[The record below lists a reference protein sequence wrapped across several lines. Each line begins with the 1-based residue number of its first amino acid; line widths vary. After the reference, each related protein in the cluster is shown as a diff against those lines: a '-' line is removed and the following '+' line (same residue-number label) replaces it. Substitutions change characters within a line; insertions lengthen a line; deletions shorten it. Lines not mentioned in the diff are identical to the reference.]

1 VAYPEVI
8 RVFATSQD
16 PDFDGP
22 WQARTP
28 SNSTGSAVV
37 IGPGLLL
44 TGAHVV
50 ANATFLQ
57 VQKPSHPD
65 KAIARVKAVSH
76 DCDLALLEVVEP
88 ADFLADIEPA
98 EVGVMPKLRDEVA
111 VVGYPVGGE
120 EISITEG
127 VVSRIEVQRYSHS
140 QRHLLAVT
148 VDAAINAGNSGGP
161 VFGDGKVVGIA
172 FQKLTG
178 VDNIG
183 EMVPPPII
191 RAFLD
196 GVEKG
201 KRPDI
206 PALGITTQNLENP
219 LLRRQLGLGD
229 HEHGV
234 VVLHVDHGG
243 SADGVLEPRDV
254 ITRIDGHPIANNG
267 TVQYM
272 GRHRTRYDV
281 VLGHRYIGDTMKLDI
296 KREGRT
302 KHVEVEL
309 KRWTPLVPRSRYD
322 EPPQYFVYG
331 GLVFQQ
337 LTRDY
342 LTTWDKWWN
351 KAPKEFLNYYYLG
364 FRTAQQH
371 EVVILTQILAD
382 EINVGYAHL
391 YNEAVATIN
400 GHAPLDMVEF
410 VQALS
415 SARGVVEI
423 TTTSG
428 GIIMLDAD
436 EVRKATPRILARYH
450 IPRDRTPGLPGAQ
463 PAVAPIRAA
472 MP

>member
-1 VAYPEVI
+1 MAYPQVI
-8 RVFATSQD
+8 RVFATTQD

-37 IGPGLLL
+37 IGKGMLL

-57 VQKPSHPD
+57 VQKPSAPD
-65 KAIARVKAVSH
+65 KAIARVRAVSH

-88 ADFLADIEPA
+88 ADFLADVEPA
-98 EVGVMPKLRDEVA
+98 ELGPMPRLRDEVA

-191 RAFLD
+191 NAFLD
-196 GVEKG
+196 GVDSG
-201 KRPDI
+201 KRPEI
-206 PALGITTQNLENP
+206 PALGISTQNLENP
-219 LLRRQLGLGD
+219 LLRRQLGLAA
-229 HEHGV
+229 HERGV

-243 SADGVLEPRDV
+243 SADGHLQPRDV
-254 ITRIDGHPIANNG
+254 ITSIDGLPIANNG
-267 TVQYM
+267 TVQYL
-272 GRHRTRYDV
+272 GHYRTRYDV
-281 VLGHRYIGDTMKLDI
+281 VLGHRYIGDVVQLEI
-296 KREGRT
+296 KRGGVART
-302 KHVEVEL
+302 VDLVL
-309 KRWTPLVPRSRYD
+309 RSWCPLVPRSRYD
-322 EPPQYFVYG
+322 QTPAYFVYAG
-331 GLVFQQ
+331 MVFQT

-364 FRTAQQH
+364 YRTAEQQ
-371 EVVILTQILAD
+371 EIVVLTQVLAD
-382 EINVGYAHL
+382 EINRGYAHL
-391 YNEAVATIN
+391 YNEAVAK
-400 GHAPLDMVEF
+400 LDGTVPRDMDDF
-410 VQALS
+410 VTRLS
-415 SARGVVEI
+415 GARGVVEI
-423 TTTSG
+423 ETTSG
-428 GIIMLDAD
+428 GIIMLDTD
-436 EVRKATPRILARYH
+436 EVRRATPRILARYH
-450 IPRDRTPGLPGAQ
+450 IPRDRTPGLPGA
-463 PAVAPIRAA
+463 VAPVAA
-472 MP
+472 VKAS

>member
-1 VAYPEVI
+1 V
-8 RVFATSQD
+8 R
-16 PDFDGP
+16 
-22 WQARTP
+22 
-28 SNSTGSAVV
+28 
-37 IGPGLLL
+37 
-44 TGAHVV
+44 
-50 ANATFLQ
+50 
-57 VQKPSHPD
+57 
-65 KAIARVKAVSH
+65 AVSH
-76 DCDLALLEVVEP
+76 DCDLALLEVVDP
-88 ADFLADIEPA
+88 PDFLADIEPA
-98 EVGVMPKLRDEVA
+98 ELGPMPRLRDEVA

-201 KRPDI
+201 KRSDI

-219 LLRRQLGLGD
+219 LLRRQLGLNAS
-229 HEHGV
+229 ERGV
-234 VVLHVDHGG
+234 VVLHVDYSG
-243 SADGVLEPRDV
+243 SADTILQPRDV
-254 ITRIDGHPIANNG
+254 ITAIDGLSIANNG

-272 GRHRTRYDV
+272 GHYRTRYDV
-281 VLGHRYIGDTMKLDI
+281 VLGHRYIGDRVKLDI
-296 KREGRT
+296 KRGGLART
-302 KHVEVEL
+302 VEL
-309 KRWTPLVPRSRYD
+309 ELKQWQPLVPRSRYD
-322 EPPQYFVYG
+322 QPPQYFLYG
-331 GLVFQQ
+331 GLVFQT

-364 FRTAQQH
+364 YRTPEQH
-371 EVVILTQILAD
+371 EIVILTQILAD
-382 EINVGYAHL
+382 EINVGYGHL
-391 YNEAVATIN
+391 YNEAVAK
-400 GHAPLDMVEF
+400 LDGVIPRDMEDFVER
-410 VQALS
+410 LS

-423 TTTSG
+423 ETTSG
-428 GIIMLDAD
+428 GLIILDSE

-450 IPRDRTPGLPGAQ
+450 IPRDRTPGLPGSTSVPQ
-463 PAVAPIRAA
+463 PLRAA
-472 MP
+472 LP

>member
-1 VAYPEVI
+1 MAHPEVV

-37 IGPGLLL
+37 IGKGLLL

-57 VQKPSHPD
+57 IQKLSHPD

-76 DCDLALLEVVEP
+76 DCDLALLEVTEP
-88 ADFLADIEPA
+88 ANFLDDIEPA
-98 EVGVMPKLRDEVA
+98 EVGEMPKLRDEVQ

-201 KRPDI
+201 KRPEI

-219 LLRRQLGLGD
+219 LLRKTLNLTDNER
-229 HEHGV
+229 GV
-234 VVLHVDHGG
+234 VVLHVDYGG
-243 SADGVLEPRDV
+243 SSDGILQPRDV
-254 ITRIDGHPIANNG
+254 IMSIDGLSIANNG
-267 TVQYM
+267 TVQFM
-272 GRHRTRYDV
+272 NRFRTRYDV
-281 VLGHRYIGDTMKLDI
+281 VLGYRYIGDKVKLDI
-296 KREGRT
+296 KRAGKRMT
-302 KHVEVEL
+302 VDIEL
-309 KRWTPLVPRSRYD
+309 KMWQPLVPRSRYD
-322 EPPQYFVYG
+322 QPPQYFVYG
-331 GLVFQQ
+331 GLVFQT

-364 FRTAQQH
+364 YRTAEQH

-382 EINVGYAHL
+382 EINVGYSHL
-391 YNEAVATIN
+391 YNEAVATLN
-400 GHAPLDMVEF
+400 GKAPLDMVDF
-410 VQALS
+410 VQRLS
-415 SARGVVEI
+415 EARGVVEI

-428 GIIMLDAD
+428 GMIMMDAD
-436 EVRKATPRILARYH
+436 EVRKATARILTRYH
-450 IPRDRTPGLPGAQ
+450 IPRDRTPGLPGSPETAG
-463 PAVAPIRAA
+463 ASAA
-472 MP
+472 

>member
-1 VAYPEVI
+1 VI

-28 SNSTGSAVV
+28 SNSTGSAVA
-37 IGPGLLL
+37 IGPGLL

-57 VQKPSHPD
+57 IQKLSHPD

-76 DCDLALLEVVEP
+76 DCDLALLEVVDP
-88 ADFLADIEPA
+88 PGFLSDIEPA
-98 EVGVMPKLRDEVA
+98 EIGDMPRLRDEVA

-161 VFGDGKVVGIA
+161 VFGGGKVVGIA

-196 GVEKG
+196 GVAKG
-201 KRPDI
+201 KRPEI
-206 PALGITTQNLENP
+206 PALGIVTQNLENP

-229 HEHGV
+229 NERGV

-254 ITRIDGHPIANNG
+254 IMAIDGLAIANNG

-272 GRHRTRYDV
+272 GRYRTRYDV
-281 VLGHRYIGDTMKLDI
+281 VLGYRYIGDRIKLDI
-296 KREGRT
+296 KRGGRT
-302 KHVEVEL
+302 KTVEVEL
-309 KRWTPLVPRSRYD
+309 TRWLPLVARSRYD
-322 EPPQYFVYG
+322 QPPQYFVYG
-331 GLVFQQ
+331 GLVFQT

-364 FRTAQQH
+364 MRSAQQH

-391 YNEAVATIN
+391 YNEAVATLN
-400 GHAPLDMVEF
+400 GRAPLDMIDF
-410 VQALS
+410 VQTLS
-415 SARGVVEI
+415 NAHGVVEI

-428 GIIMLDAD
+428 GVIVLDAD
-436 EVRKATPRILARYH
+436 EVRKATARILARYH
-450 IPRDRTPGLPGAQ
+450 IPRDRTPGLPGAH
-463 PAVAPIRAA
+463 AVPPLRAA
-472 MP
+472 GAAGP

>member
-37 IGPGLLL
+37 IGKRLLL

-57 VQKPSHPD
+57 VQKPSQPD

-76 DCDLALLEVVEP
+76 DSDLALLEVVEP
-88 ADFLADIEPA
+88 ADFLDDIEPA
-98 EVGVMPKLRDEVA
+98 EVGEMPRLRDEVA

-196 GVEKG
+196 GVLSG
-201 KRPDI
+201 KLPEI

-219 LLRRQLGLGD
+219 LLRKQLGLD
-229 HEHGV
+229 PTERGV
-234 VVLHVDHGG
+234 VVLHVDYGG
-243 SADGVLEPRDV
+243 SVDGVLQPRDV
-254 ITRIDGHPIANNG
+254 ITSIDRHPIASNG
-267 TVQYM
+267 TIQYVNSY
-272 GRHRTRYDV
+272 RTRYDV
-281 VLGHRYIGDTMKLDI
+281 VLGHRYVGDLIKLDI
-296 KREGRT
+296 KRAGEAKT
-302 KHVEVEL
+302 VDIEL

-322 EPPQYFVYG
+322 LPPLYFVYG
-331 GLVFQQ
+331 GHVFQT

-364 FRTAQQH
+364 FRSEEQH

-382 EINVGYAHL
+382 EINVGYSHL
-391 YNEAVATIN
+391 YNEAVAT
-400 GHAPLDMVEF
+400 LDGKVPRDMEDF
-410 VQALS
+410 VQRLS
-415 SARGVVEI
+415 TARDVVEI
-423 TTTSG
+423 CTTSG
-428 GIIMLDAD
+428 GIIMLDAN
-436 EVRKATPRILARYH
+436 EVRKANPRILARYH
-450 IPRDRTPGLPGAQ
+450 IPRDRTPGLPGA
-463 PAVAPIRAA
+463 PVTTPLRAVP
-472 MP
+472 

>member
-1 VAYPEVI
+1 M
-8 RVFATSQD
+8 FATSQD

-28 SNSTGSAVV
+28 TNSTGSAVV
-37 IGPGLLL
+37 IAPSLLL

-57 VQKPSHPD
+57 VQKPTQPD
-65 KAIARVKAVSH
+65 KAIARVRAVSH
-76 DCDLALLEVVEP
+76 DSDLALLEVVEP
-88 ADFLADIEPA
+88 ADFLSDIQPA
-98 EVGVMPKLRDEVA
+98 EVGPMPNLRDEVA

-161 VFGDGKVVGIA
+161 VFGNNKVVGIA

-196 GVEKG
+196 GVAAG
-201 KRPDI
+201 KRPEI

-219 LLRRQLGLGD
+219 LLRKQLGLSD
-229 HEHGV
+229 NERGV
-234 VVLHVDHGG
+234 AVLHVDYSG
-243 SADGVLEPRDV
+243 SADGILEPRDV
-254 ITRIDGHPIANNG
+254 ITAIDGLPIANNG
-267 TVQYM
+267 TVQHM
-272 GRHRTRYDV
+272 GHTRTRYDV
-281 VLGHRYIGDTMKLDI
+281 VLGHRYIGDRIELQI
-296 KREGRT
+296 KRQGAPRT
-302 KHVEVEL
+302 VTIEL
-309 KRWTPLVPRSRYD
+309 KPWTPLVPRSRYD
-322 EPPQYFVYG
+322 QAPAYFVYG
-331 GLVFQQ
+331 GLVFQT

-351 KAPKEFLNYYYLG
+351 KAPKEFLFHYYMG
-364 FRTAQQH
+364 ARSPERH

-382 EINVGYAHL
+382 EINVGYGHL
-391 YNEAVATIN
+391 YNEGIVAVN
-400 GHAPLDMVEF
+400 GVM
-410 VQALS
+410 
-415 SARGVVEI
+415 
-423 TTTSG
+423 
-428 GIIMLDAD
+428 
-436 EVRKATPRILARYH
+436 
-450 IPRDRTPGLPGAQ
+450 PRDMTDFVHRVVHASG
-463 PAVAPIRAA
+463 I
-472 MP
+472 